1 MVYLVMGGEQV
12 RSLCEEKG
20 MSQRHSSRKPRASL
34 RRRLRTSRKVKLF
47 EGTGS

>member
-12 RSLCEEKG
+12 RSLREEKG
-20 MSQRHSSRKPRASL
+20 ISQGTARGSL
-34 RRRLRTSRKVKLF
+34 GRLYEDACGHRGKVKLI